1 MDNIDTG
8 IIEYQLK
15 AFLSDNVLGAKNDMD
30 VIQAWITYACSNSEH
45 TLKGYLK
52 ELKRFLIYCD
62 SVGIHYAEV
71 KTAHIN
77 EYLGILLNPSSDWLK
92 PLNNIV
98 EPKKTQILLRPLGLN
113 SVEYTQRVLNSF
125 YVYLNNINLIPVNP
139 IKYSVKL
146 KVEKRYEEKS
156 VDKALTIDAWY
167 FLSEWLKNQSETVS
181 RSERGKAVRD
191 RWLMHLLYYTGMR
204 KSSVVGLMMDCFTY
218 NQTKSGRVMV
228 INFHMKGGVDHK
240 VVVND
245 KLKEELVFYR
255 TALDLKPLP
264 TGNESEIAVV
274 PAFKK
279 NGVSIFGA
287 EPISSRGIN
296 FVIEKSLSSAAN
308 DCEDHFIA
316 EELRNATPHTFRHT
330 CASHQLHYGLDV
342 VATQK
347 HLGHANLNTTMTYLH
362 KDFDESIESAKKWS
376 DAIDKDRDK

>member
-1 MDNIDTG
+1 M
-8 IIEYQLK
+8 
-15 AFLSDNVLGAKNDMD
+15 
-30 VIQAWITYACSNSEH
+30 
-45 TLKGYLK
+45 
-52 ELKRFLIYCD
+52 
-62 SVGIHYAEV
+62 
-71 KTAHIN
+71 
-77 EYLGILLNPSSDWLK
+77 
-92 PLNNIV
+92 
-98 EPKKTQILLRPLGLN
+98 
-113 SVEYTQRVLNSF
+113 
-125 YVYLNNINLIPVNP
+125 NNINLIPVNP

-167 FLSEWLKNQSETVS
+167 FLSEWLKNQSTTVKHTE
-181 RSERGKAVRD
+181 RSKAVRD

-204 KSSVVGLMMDCFTY
+204 KSSIVGLMMDCFSY
-218 NQTKSGRVMV
+218 SQTKKGRVMV
-228 INFHMKGGVDHK
+228 INFHMKGGIDHK

-279 NGVSIFGA
+279 NGVSIFNA

-362 KDFDESIESAKKWS
+362 KDFDVSIESAKKWS